1 MATPGI
7 SGFSHPCQPI
17 DPCTDSTGSA
27 GFVGFWL
34 RLGYIIRV
42 PPPPPRSLSHGW
54 AGIVRPWMVL
64 PAWAARQ
71 PPPQTSISRHWGFFT
86 GEARLLNAGALWAG
100 AIARWSNSAARIR
113 LQPWSNISASLIQ
126 VGSTLRSSLWS
137 MLSLEPFVIGIC
149 AAGAWDRGRQNTA
162 PPSLGSAPLGSVQ
175 G

>member
-42 PPPPPRSLSHGW
+42 PPPPAASPMAGRSSFVHGWCSRPGRLGSLPPNRLSHATGDSSREKP
-54 AGIVRPWMVL
+54 GCRTRVL
-64 PAWAARQ
+64 SGLEQLLDGAI
-71 PPPQTSISRHWGFFT
+71 PPP
-86 GEARLLNAGALWAG
+86 
-100 AIARWSNSAARIR
+100 RIR
-113 LQPWSNISASLIQ
+113 LQPWPNISASLIQ

-149 AAGAWDRGRQNTA
+149 AAGAWDRGRRNTA